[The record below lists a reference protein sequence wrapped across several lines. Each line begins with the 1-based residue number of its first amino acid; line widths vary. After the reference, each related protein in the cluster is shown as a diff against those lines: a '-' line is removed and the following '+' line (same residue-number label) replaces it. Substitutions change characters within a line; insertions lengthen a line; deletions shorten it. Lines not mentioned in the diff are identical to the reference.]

1 MFPANPS
8 YQASVASYWSNLAQL
23 SPTCIVQPITAED
36 ISIAVKTLVKANKR
50 TPCSFAV
57 RGGGH
62 TPWGGSSNI
71 QNGVT
76 IDLSLLN
83 KVEYNRQKS
92 TASIGPG
99 TRWVDV
105 YRVLDQLG
113 VSVPGGRAGSVGVA
127 GLTLGGE
134 DTALSP
140 QHPTDGLGGNSFFA
154 ARYGLVCDN
163 VVNYEVRSSPIDISR
178 LLTYP

>member
-1 MFPANPS
+1 MFPASPS
-8 YQASVASYWSNLAQL
+8 YQTSVALYWSNLAQL
-23 SPTCIVQPITAED
+23 SPSCIFPAYQCQRYFHRCQDSGCDEWAHSLPLY
-36 ISIAVKTLVKANKR
+36 S
-50 TPCSFAV
+50 S
-57 RGGGH
+57 GGG
-62 TPWGGSSNI
+62 PYSLGRSSNI

-76 IDLSLLN
+76 IDLSRIN
-83 KVEYNRQKS
+83 KVEYNKQRS
-92 TASIGPG
+92 TTSIGPG

-140 QHPTDGLGGNSFFA
+140 
-154 ARYGLVCDN
+154 Y
-163 VVNYEVRSSPIDISR
+163 
-178 LLTYP
+178 

>member
-8 YQASVASYWSNLAQL
+8 YQISVASYWSNLAQL
-23 SPTCIVQPITAED
+23 SPSCIVQPINAND
-36 ISIAVKTLVKANKR
+36 ISIAVKTLATTKGHSS
-50 TPCSFAV
+50 CQFAV

-76 IDLSLLN
+76 IDLSRMN
-83 KVEYNRQKS
+83 KVEYNKQKS

-140 QHPTDGLGGNSFFA
+140 
-154 ARYGLVCDN
+154 
-163 VVNYEVRSSPIDISR
+163 
-178 LLTYP
+178 

>member
-23 SPTCIVQPITAED
+23 SPSCIVQPIKAED
-36 ISIAVKTLVKANKR
+36 VSIAVKTLVKANGR
-50 TPCSFAV
+50 TPCRFAV

-76 IDLSLLN
+76 IDLSLMN
-83 KVEYNRQKS
+83 TVEYNGQKS

-99 TRWVDV
+99 TKWVDV

-134 DTALSP
+134 DTALSR
-140 QHPTDGLGGNSFFA
+140 QYPTDGLGGNSFFA

-163 VVNYEVRSSPIDISR
+163 VVNYEVRSSPH
-178 LLTYP
+178 

>member
-8 YQASVASYWSNLAQL
+8 YQTSVASYWSNVAQL
-23 SPTCIVQPITAED
+23 SPSCIVQPINTKD
-36 ISIAVKTLVKANKR
+36 ISIAVKTLVTTNGR
-50 TPCSFAV
+50 TPCRFAV

-62 TPWGGSSNI
+62 TPWEGSSNI
-71 QNGVT
+71 QDGVT
-76 IDLSLLN
+76 IDLSRIN
-83 KVEYNRQKS
+83 KVEYNKQKS

-140 QHPTDGLGGNSFFA
+140 
-154 ARYGLVCDN
+154 
-163 VVNYEVRSSPIDISR
+163 
-178 LLTYP
+178 

>member
-140 QHPTDGLGGNSFFA
+140 QYPTDGLGGNSFFA

>member
-8 YQASVASYWSNLAQL
+8 YQTSVASYWSNLAQL
-23 SPTCIVQPITAED
+23 SPSCIVQPINAND
-36 ISIAVKTLVKANKR
+36 ISIAVKTLATTKGLS
-50 TPCSFAV
+50 PCHFAV

-76 IDLSLLN
+76 IDLSRMN
-83 KVEYNRQKS
+83 KVEYNKQKS

-140 QHPTDGLGGNSFFA
+140 
-154 ARYGLVCDN
+154 
-163 VVNYEVRSSPIDISR
+163 
-178 LLTYP
+178 